1 MERTPTAD
9 PPPPAGTAD
18 ALDAAVERSK
28 RRYAACWLAMP
39 ALVFA
44 AAFALLCLEEC
55 TAAPWLA
62 FLLAP
67 LGSALLGLIAGVRY
81 WRWSAALPD
90 AARRPLRAYILLSIA
105 WGPLAGLA
113 GFMVLVTAASV
124 GIGVL
129 AMFR

>member
-1 MERTPTAD
+1 MKGYLTSRARARHGEAGANGFTTEQRSSRSTNGD
-9 PPPPAGTAD
+9 PS
-18 ALDAAVERSK
+18 LV
-28 RRYAACWLAMP
+28 RRP
-39 ALVFA
+39 
-44 AAFALLCLEEC
+44 
-55 TAAPWLA
+55 
-62 FLLAP
+62 
-67 LGSALLGLIAGVRY
+67 

-113 GFMVLVTAASV
+113 GFMVLATAASV